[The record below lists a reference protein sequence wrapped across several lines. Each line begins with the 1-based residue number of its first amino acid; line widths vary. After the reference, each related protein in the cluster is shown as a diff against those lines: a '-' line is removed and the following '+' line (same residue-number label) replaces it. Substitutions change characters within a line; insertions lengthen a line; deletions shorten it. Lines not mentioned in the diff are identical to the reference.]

1 MRPKNLAKIFRV
13 KMLLFKSPLDTELL
27 EENRSEMNKKLSLKN
42 ILPTRGKTVASRF
55 FENL

>member
-27 EENRSEMNKKLSLKN
+27 EENRSEMKKFSLEN
-42 ILPTRGKTVASRF
+42 ILSTRGNWPVYC
-55 FENL
+55 